1 MPGRVLVRAA
11 DGFHQSSSREDDVGP
26 GNLPKTV
33 VPNRH
38 FTAYGDGMVV
48 VELAFTD
55 NPARLELRPRHREI
69 LTELHAA
76 GEVLVAGPFDDGS
89 GSMVVFTTSRE
100 RVDEVLKMDP
110 YYSVDGVTVVGVR
123 ELTPLFT
130 T

>member
-1 MPGRVLVRAA
+1 
-11 DGFHQSSSREDDVGP
+11 
-26 GNLPKTV
+26 
-33 VPNRH
+33 
-38 FTAYGDGMVV
+38 MVV

-55 NPARLELRPRHREI
+55 NPARLELRPRHREL

-76 GEVLVAGPFDDGS
+76 GEVMVAGPFDDGS
-89 GSMVVFTTSRE
+89 GSMVVFTTSRD